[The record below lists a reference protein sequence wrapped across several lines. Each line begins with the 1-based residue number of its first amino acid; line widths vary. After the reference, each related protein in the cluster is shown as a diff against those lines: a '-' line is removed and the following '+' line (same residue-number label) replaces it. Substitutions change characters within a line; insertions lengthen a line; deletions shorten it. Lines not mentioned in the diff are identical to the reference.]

1 MSVSPWCLVENKW
14 LVGKREQENLR
25 RDRCMTNA
33 NKVGRCKL
41 TVTKSNLKAPLV
53 STLETSM
60 C

>member
-33 NKVGRCKL
+33 NKEMEPWFFSFRKL
-41 TVTKSNLKAPLV
+41 R
-53 STLETSM
+53 
-60 C
+60 